1 MKRAIAILAAFG
13 VVLAA
18 CGGAAAPA
26 GVGQPAASAA
36 ASASSAAAGG
46 PCGPKGSGSLTIL
59 GTPQEEYIQ
68 GVAKAFEAECGIKTS
83 YVRLSSGE
91 AVAKLTADKANPQ
104 FSVWWGG
111 PADGF
116 IAANNAGL
124 LEAYKPKLFDTI
136 PAQYRDPNGV
146 WTGIYVGALGLAV
159 NTKVLKDKNLPEPTS
174 WADLAKPIYK
184 GQISMAHPASS
195 GTAYTMVATH
205 LFLNNKDVEKAFA
218 YFRQFHS
225 NVLQY
230 QKTGAAP
237 ARIAGQG
244 EVAIGV
250 VFSHDTVAAID
261 EGFKDLK
268 VVFPSEGTGY
278 EIGGEALVKNAPD
291 PIAGKTF
298 LDWAI
303 TAKAQELAPTFKAYQ
318 IPTNP
323 DAKVSE
329 KSVKLSTVK
338 TVTYD
343 FQWAGDNKK
352 AIVDRFSNEVAP
364 APK

>member
-1 MKRAIAILAAFG
+1 MRKISVIALVLAIAG
-13 VVLAA
+13 VA
-18 CGGAAAPA
+18 CGGAATTPSAAPS
-26 GVGQPAASAA
+26 VAASAA
-36 ASASSAAAGG
+36 PTQAG
-46 PCGPKGSGSLTIL
+46 CGPKGSGSLTIL

-68 GVAKAFEAECGIKTS
+68 GMTKAFEAQCGIKTT

-91 AVAKLTADKANPQ
+91 ALAKLRADKASPQ

-111 PADGF
+111 PADGY
-116 IAANNAGL
+116 IAANNEGL
-124 LEAYKPKLFDTI
+124 LEAYKPAGFDKI
-136 PAQYRDPNGV
+136 PTQYKDPNGV
-146 WTGIYVGALGLAV
+146 WTGIYVGALGVAL
-159 NTKVLKDKNLPEPTS
+159 NTKVLKDKNLPEPAS

-184 GQISMAHPASS
+184 SQISIAHPASS
-195 GTAYTMVATH
+195 GTSYTFVATQA
-205 LFLNNKDVEKAFA
+205 FLNNKDLAKTFA
-218 YFRQFHS
+218 YLSQFHQ

-237 ARIAGQG
+237 ARQTGQG

-250 VFSHDTVAAID
+250 VFSHDIVAAIE

-268 VVFPSEGTGY
+268 IMFPSEGTGY
-278 EIGGEALVKNAPD
+278 EIGGMALLKGAPD
-291 PIAGKTF
+291 PVAGKTF
-298 LDWAI
+298 MDWAI
-303 TAKAQELAPTFKAYQ
+303 TVKAQEMGPQFKAYQ
-318 IPTNP
+318 LPTHP

-329 KSVKLSTVK
+329 KSVKLSSVK

-364 APK
+364 QPK

>member
-1 MKRAIAILAAFG
+1 MKRFAAILLIG
-13 VVLAA
+13 SVLAS
-18 CGGAAAPA
+18 CGGSA
-26 GVGQPAASAA
+26 GTGSPAASAT
-36 ASASSAAAGG
+36 SAATAANSG
-46 PCGPKGSGSLTIL
+46 PCGPKGTGSLTVL

-68 GVAKAFEAECGIKTS
+68 GITKAFEAECGIKTT

-116 IAANNAGL
+116 IAANKAGL
-124 LEAYKPKLFDTI
+124 LEAYKPKLFDKI
-136 PAQYRDPNGV
+136 PASYRDADGV

-159 NTKVLKDKNLPEPTS
+159 NTKVLKEKNLPEPTS
-174 WADLAKPIYK
+174 WADLTKPIYK
-184 GQISMAHPASS
+184 GQISIAHPASS
-195 GTAYTMVATH
+195 GTSYTMLATQM
-205 LFLNNKDVEKAFA
+205 FLNNKDIEKGFA
-218 YFRQFHS
+218 YLKQFHQ

-237 ARIAGQG
+237 ARQAGQG

-250 VFSHDTVAAID
+250 VFSHDTVAAIE

-278 EIGGEALVKNAPD
+278 EIGGMALVKGASD
-291 PIAGKTF
+291 PVAAKTF
-298 LDWAI
+298 MDWAI
-303 TAKAQELAPTFKAYQ
+303 TAKAQELAATFKAYQ
-318 IPTNP
+318 IPTNA
-323 DAKVSE
+323 DAKVSD
-329 KSVKLSTVK
+329 KSVKLSSVK

-352 AIVDRFSNEVAP
+352 VLVDRFSNEVAP
-364 APK
+364 QPR

>member
-1 MKRAIAILAAFG
+1 VIKVLSPELVRGLNAERFEREILLAASLQQANTATSVAGGAIAFVWCMVMFFMMVGWHIYGKQNLSPETYRTTPQAYAAKAQA
-13 VVLAA
+13 VVDKYTVRTETDMSIPVVHP
-18 CGGAAAPA
+18 PA
-26 GVGQPAASAA
+26 GSDVYLIA
-36 ASASSAAAGG
+36 
-46 PCGPKGSGSLTIL
+46 
-59 GTPQEEYIQ
+59 
-68 GVAKAFEAECGIKTS
+68 
-83 YVRLSSGE
+83 RLWS
-91 AVAKLTADKANPQ
+91 
-104 FSVWWGG
+104 WW
-111 PADGF
+111 P
-116 IAANNAGL
+116 I
-124 LEAYKPKLFDTI
+124 LEAYKPKLYDKI
-136 PAQYRDPNGV
+136 PANYRDPDGV

-159 NTKVLKDKNLPEPTS
+159 NTKVLKDKNLPEPVS
-174 WADLAKPIYK
+174 WADLTKPIYK

-195 GTAYTMVATH
+195 GTAYTMVATQA
-205 LFLNNKDVEKAFA
+205 FLNNKDIEKTFA
-218 YFRQFHS
+218 YLRLFHA

-244 EVAIGV
+244 EVAIGI
-250 VFSHDTVAAID
+250 VFSHDIVAAID

-298 LDWAI
+298 LDWALGV
-303 TAKAQELAPTFKAYQ
+303 KAQELAATFKAYQ

-338 TVTYD
+338 TVSYD

-352 AIVDRFSNEVAP
+352 AIVDRFSNEVVP